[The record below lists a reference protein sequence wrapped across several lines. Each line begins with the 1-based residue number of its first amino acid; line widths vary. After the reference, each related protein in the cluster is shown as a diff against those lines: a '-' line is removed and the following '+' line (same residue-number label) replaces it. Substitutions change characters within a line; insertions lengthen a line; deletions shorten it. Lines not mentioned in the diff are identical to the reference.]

1 MRLQYGSPLR
11 HLSTAQADK
20 RPFILSDV
28 VTNATAA
35 TIRQA
40 RRQAAAASQQESKK
54 RCVALG
60 CGVRRAA
67 PIVPKSEMGRFAAS
81 GPGFCCGNPGADL
94 RLALA
99 VLA

>member
-1 MRLQYGSPLR
+1 

-40 RRQAAAASQQESKK
+40 RRQAAAARQQESKK
-54 RCVALG
+54 RCVGLW
-60 CGVRRAA
+60 C
-67 PIVPKSEMGRFAAS
+67 AAS
-81 GPGFCCGNPGADL
+81 CTDCAEKRDGPLCCERSRVSLWQSGCRSTFGACCSGLRTLGNPSSS
-94 RLALA
+94 RI
-99 VLA
+99 